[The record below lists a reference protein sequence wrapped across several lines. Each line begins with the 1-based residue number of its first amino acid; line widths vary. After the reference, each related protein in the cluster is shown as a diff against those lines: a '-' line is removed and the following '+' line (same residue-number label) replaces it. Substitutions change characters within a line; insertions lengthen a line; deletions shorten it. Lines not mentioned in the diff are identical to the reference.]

1 MATTASTT
9 TADDVEADA
18 APAARG
24 TMRQM
29 VSERIDRISATHARQ
44 KQRRYGHLVRPLTL
58 ILGWTVLIIGLITI
72 PLPGQGWLTTFLGI
86 GILSLEQHW
95 ARNLLGWG
103 VRRYDRFFAWYRR
116 RPAAARAGMVTGLIL
131 LIWVVFA
138 GLTWGVWQTGSL
150 PFLDPYAAMIG
161 LRR

>member
-1 MATTASTT
+1 MLFRS
-9 TADDVEADA
+9 
-18 APAARG
+18 
-24 TMRQM
+24 
-29 VSERIDRISATHARQ
+29 
-44 KQRRYGHLVRPLTL
+44 
-58 ILGWTVLIIGLITI
+58 
-72 PLPGQGWLTTFLGI
+72 
-86 GILSLEQHW
+86 
-95 ARNLLGWG
+95 
-103 VRRYDRFFAWYRR
+103 